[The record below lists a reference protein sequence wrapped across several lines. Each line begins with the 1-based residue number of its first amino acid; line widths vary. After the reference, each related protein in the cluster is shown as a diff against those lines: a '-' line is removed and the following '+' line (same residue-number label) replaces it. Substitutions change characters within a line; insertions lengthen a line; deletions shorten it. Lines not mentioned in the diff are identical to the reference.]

1 MSYSR
6 RRRNERDARHKA
18 DRREIISMN
27 KRHMATSRSQI
38 VIAIGLGG
46 LVVAAA
52 FVAYTSVKEG
62 SSTSQTS
69 SASKTTFANVTLIEA
84 GTTQALPYR
93 GGVPVC
99 YDTSFS
105 LTGNGTISGSLKATG
120 LINWYILS
128 EFQGRPISGS
138 IISGTITQTLPIGSY
153 DLKFCN
159 QQRSSLNLTI
169 TESFVITQT

>member
-1 MSYSR
+1 MHSIR
-6 RRRNERDARHKA
+6 QIGET
-18 DRREIISMN
+18 ISKN
-27 KRHMATSRSQI
+27 KRHMATSRGQI
-38 VIAIGLGG
+38 VIGIGLGV

-52 FVAYTSVKEG
+52 LVAYTSVKGG

-69 SASKTTFANVTLIEA
+69 SASKTSFANLALIEA

-93 GGVPVC
+93 VGVPVC

-105 LTGNGTISGSLKATG
+105 LTGNGTLSGGLKATG

-128 EFQGRPISGS
+128 ESQGHPISGS
-138 IISGTITQTLPIGSY
+138 IISGTITQTLPKGFY
-153 DLKFCN
+153 TLEFCN

-169 TESFVITQT
+169 TESFVVTQT